1 MIKDISEFIFHDEET
16 KNKVMI
22 LVNCSALFPA
32 ERRGI
37 IFYGNYG
44 CGKTTLARLMPD
56 AIDKARGSL
65 FEFGLVLELA
75 CSAGDYRQQLKDV
88 RNALSGPIF
97 RPSAVKFVLF
107 DEFDNYKDKQV
118 EFKSL
123 LTNPHIGFFITTNDL
138 SKISPSIQSRCHLV
152 ELKEPPAAFWQS
164 YAHNMFAQRNVP
176 VTSAEIQNAISAAR
190 TYSQRQMIV
199 ALETLLYIKQQEK
212 SAA

>member
-56 AIDKARGSL
+56 AIDKARGSA
-65 FEFGLVLELA
+65 FEFGLDLELA

-118 EFKSL
+118 TFKSL